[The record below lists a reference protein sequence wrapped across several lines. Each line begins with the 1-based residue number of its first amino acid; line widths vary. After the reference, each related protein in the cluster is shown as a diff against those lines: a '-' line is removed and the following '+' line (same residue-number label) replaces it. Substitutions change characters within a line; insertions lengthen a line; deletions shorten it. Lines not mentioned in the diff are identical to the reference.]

1 MTSTTSESHGLT
13 PARPIP
19 AVRLAGIQKS
29 YQAGRMNFLALKDID
44 LEIGRGEF
52 VALCGQ
58 SGSGKSTLLNLVG
71 GIDHPTSGSVH
82 FLGQD
87 LASMG
92 DPALSRLR
100 AREIGFIFQFFNL
113 LPVMSVFDNVFYP
126 LSLLGQ
132 VRSQAR
138 DDVLA
143 MLERVGLRD
152 HARKRPAELSGGQ
165 QQRVAI
171 ARALVKKPTLVVA
184 DEPTGNLDSETGLS
198 ILALMKEI
206 NAECGTT
213 LLVSTHSESVKD
225 RASRIVELKDG
236 RVIHDSK

>member
-1 MTSTTSESHGLT
+1 MAAENERHGLAQ
-13 PARPIP
+13 ARPIP
-19 AVRLAGIQKS
+19 VVRLAGIEKS
-29 YQAGRMNFLALKDID
+29 YRAGRINFIALEDID
-44 LEIGRGEF
+44 LEITRGEF

-82 FLGQD
+82 FLGQE

-92 DPALSRLR
+92 DTDLSRLR

-113 LPVMSVFDNVFYP
+113 LPVMSVFDNVAYP
-126 LSLLGQ
+126 LMLLGKAK
-132 VRSQAR
+132 SQAR
-138 DDVLA
+138 HDVFA

-152 HARKRPAELSGGQ
+152 HWQKRPAELSGGQ

-171 ARALVKKPTLVVA
+171 ARALVKKPTLIVA

-198 ILALMKEI
+198 ILDLMKEI
-206 NAECGTT
+206 NAESSTT
-213 LLVSTHSESVKD
+213 LLVSTHSEFVKD
-225 RASRIVELKDG
+225 RASRVVELKDG

>member
-1 MTSTTSESHGLT
+1 MAAENERHGLAQ
-13 PARPIP
+13 ARPIP
-19 AVRLAGIQKS
+19 VVRLAGIEKS
-29 YQAGRMNFLALKDID
+29 YRAGRINFIALEDID
-44 LEIGRGEF
+44 LEITRGEF

-82 FLGQD
+82 FLGQE

-92 DPALSRLR
+92 DTDLSRLR

-113 LPVMSVFDNVFYP
+113 LPVMSVFDNVAYP
-126 LSLLGQ
+126 LMLLGKAK
-132 VRSQAR
+132 SQAR
-138 DDVLA
+138 RDVFA

-152 HARKRPAELSGGQ
+152 HWQKRPAELSGGQ

-171 ARALVKKPTLVVA
+171 ARALVKKPTLIVA

-198 ILALMKEI
+198 ILDLMKEI
-206 NAECGTT
+206 NAESSTT
-213 LLVSTHSESVKD
+213 LLVSTHSEFVKD
-225 RASRIVELKDG
+225 RASRVVELKDG

>member
-1 MTSTTSESHGLT
+1 VAAENERHGLAQ
-13 PARPIP
+13 ARPIP
-19 AVRLAGIQKS
+19 VVRLAGIEKS
-29 YQAGRMNFLALKDID
+29 YRAGRINFIALEDID
-44 LEIGRGEF
+44 LEITRGEF

-82 FLGQD
+82 FLGQE

-92 DPALSRLR
+92 DTDLSRLR

-113 LPVMSVFDNVFYP
+113 LPVMSVFDNVAYP
-126 LSLLGQ
+126 LMLLGKAK
-132 VRSQAR
+132 SQAR
-138 DDVLA
+138 HDVFA

-152 HARKRPAELSGGQ
+152 HWQKRPAELSGGQ

-171 ARALVKKPTLVVA
+171 ARALVKKPTLIVA

-198 ILALMKEI
+198 ILDLMKEI
-206 NAECGTT
+206 NAESSTT
-213 LLVSTHSESVKD
+213 LLVSTHSEFVKD
-225 RASRIVELKDG
+225 RASRVVELKDG